1 LVRRHFFLIG
11 AGCVLALMLVAGGVR
26 LAMSASAPDRAA
38 GAPGGARGVVA
49 VSQATVAR
57 RPFVDRLDVL
67 GVVKGRQS
75 VTVTS
80 NTTELITGVHF
91 RDGAFVRKGQ
101 VLVDLKAQQQSAEI
115 AQAQAA
121 LDLAELD
128 YRRWKALGDR
138 GVAAQAAVDQRKAA
152 LDQARA
158 AVAAAESRRGDRV
171 IRAPFSGV
179 VGLSD
184 VAPGTLINPGA
195 PIVALDDIAVVR
207 VDFDVPD
214 RYISTLRPGLPILA
228 RTDAWP
234 EQPVQGRV
242 ATVDTRVDQRTRS
255 VKARAEFPNP
265 QGRLRPG
272 MLVHVAL
279 ERGARDAL
287 AVPEAAVQ
295 FEGDRAYV
303 FVLGRREGRLVADQ
317 RQVRTGQVD
326 SGFVEVS
333 DGLAGGEAIVA
344 DGVNRISP
352 GQAVSLASEGQG
364 RGPAARRDG

>member
-1 LVRRHFFLIG
+1 LVRRHFFLVG
-11 AGCVLALMLVAGGVR
+11 AVCVLALMLVAGGVR
-26 LAMSASAPDRAA
+26 LAMSASAPARDAAARA
-38 GAPGGARGVVA
+38 GGRSPVA
-49 VSQATVAR
+49 VSRATVAQ
-57 RPFVDRLDVL
+57 RPFVDRLEVL
-67 GVVKGRQS
+67 GIVKGRQS

-91 RDGAFVRKGQ
+91 RDGAFVRRGQ
-101 VLVDLKAQQQSAEI
+101 VLVDLKAQQQSAEM

-121 LDLAELD
+121 LNLAELD
-128 YRRWKALGDR
+128 YTRWKALGDR

-158 AVAAAESRRGDRV
+158 GLAAAQSRRGDRV

-214 RYISTLRPGLPILA
+214 RYLSVLRPSQPILA

-234 EQPVQGRV
+234 DQPLEGRV
-242 ATVDTRVDQRTRS
+242 ATIDTRVDQRTRS
-255 VKARAEFPNP
+255 VKARAEFANP

-279 ERGARDAL
+279 ERGVRRSP
-287 AVPEAAVQ
+287 AVPESAVQ

-303 FVLGRREGRLVADQ
+303 FVLGRRGGRLLADQ
-317 RQVRTGQVD
+317 RQVQIGETDG
-326 SGFVEVS
+326 GFVEVR
-333 DGLAGGEAIVA
+333 DGLQVGEAVVA

-352 GQAVSLASEGQG
+352 GQAVRLAAEGQG
-364 RGPAARRDG
+364 RGPGGRRPG

>member
-1 LVRRHFFLIG
+1 MKKLLLLATALLLCASLAVVYLVRMSAGMAQEDAPTTYMLDDRVERATFLLSLLGTVIG
-11 AGCVLALMLVAGGVR
+11 AINYVLMASDEFNRELAKLAHTDGLTGALNRRR
-26 LAMSASAPDRAA
+26 LFEMGEVEFR
-38 GAPGGARGVVA
+38 R
-49 VSQATVAR
+49 AR
-57 RPFVDRLDVL
+57 RY
-67 GVVKGRQS
+67 GR
-75 VTVTS
+75 
-80 NTTELITGVHF
+80 ELT
-91 RDGAFVRKGQ
+91 
-101 VLVDLKAQQQSAEI
+101 VLV
-115 AQAQAA
+115 
-121 LDLAELD
+121 LDI
-128 YRRWKALGDR
+128 DR
-138 GVAAQAAVDQRKAA
+138 FKSINDHAGHPF
-152 LDQARA
+152 
-158 AVAAAESRRGDRV
+158 GDRV

-295 FEGDRAYV
+295 FEGDLH
-303 FVLGRREGRLVADQ
+303 VLAECLLD
-317 RQVRTGQVD
+317 
-326 SGFVEVS
+326 
-333 DGLAGGEAIVA
+333 
-344 DGVNRISP
+344 P
-352 GQAVSLASEGQG
+352 
-364 RGPAARRDG
+364 P